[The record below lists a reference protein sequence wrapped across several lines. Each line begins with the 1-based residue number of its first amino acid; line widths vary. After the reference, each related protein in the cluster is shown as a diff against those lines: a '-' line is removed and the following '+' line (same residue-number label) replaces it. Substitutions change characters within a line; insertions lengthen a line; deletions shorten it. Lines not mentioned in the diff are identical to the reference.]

1 MKTMAIVDCRVSI
14 ALVLGVFCAGPLQA
28 EAPKPTVPAIA
39 EAPFL
44 WEVQGASARHYL
56 LGSVHLLPASAMP
69 LPAALDRAYAAT
81 QALMVET
88 DLEALSSPEL
98 QGRLLGAAREDRPG
112 GLQAQ
117 IGKKLYGKLQARAK
131 ALGMPT
137 PVCAELRAW
146 FCALAL
152 ELYPLQQAQ
161 FSPEHGIDQ
170 HYFTLAREDRRPV
183 IALESAE
190 FQIGL
195 FAQMPEP
202 LARQMLAAT
211 LDEATHASQTPE
223 ELHRIWRTGDVVA
236 LERLAR
242 DMHKQF
248 PELHARLLTDRNRA
262 WLAQLAEQMDR
273 EVPLL
278 VIVGAAHFVGPD
290 GLLALLKARGFEVKP
305 VVASRE

>member
-1 MKTMAIVDCRVSI
+1 MMRVVAVL
-14 ALVLGVFCAGPLQA
+14 ALAWFAADAGA
-28 EAPKPTVPAIA
+28 REA

-44 WEVQGASARHYL
+44 WEVKGASARHYL
-56 LGSVHLLPASAMP
+56 LGSVHLLPPSAMP
-69 LPAALDRAYAAT
+69 LPVALDRAYAAT
-81 QALMVET
+81 QALVVET

-98 QGRLLGAAREDRPG
+98 QGRMLGAAREDRPG
-112 GLQAQ
+112 GLQGS
-117 IGKKLYGKLQARAK
+117 IGKSLYRKLQARAK

-137 PVCAELRAW
+137 PVCADLRAW

-183 IALESAE
+183 IVLEPAE

-195 FAQMPEP
+195 FAQMSEP

-211 LDEATHASQTPE
+211 LDEATQTSQTPE
-223 ELHRIWRTGDVVA
+223 ELYRIWRTGDVGA
-236 LERLAR
+236 LEQLTR
-242 DMHKQF
+242 DLRKQF
-248 PELHARLLTDRNRA
+248 PELHARLLSDRNRA
-262 WLAQLAEQMDR
+262 WLPQLAERLDQDM
-273 EVPLL
+273 PLL
-278 VIVGAAHFVGPD
+278 VIVGAAHFVGPE

-305 VVASRE
+305 VSGEAPPPAKP